1 MTAGLA
7 AAMSRGLSPEESLK
21 LACGAGAAN
30 TTRHGLGS
38 ASDDLILKLAERVE
52 VAILTSTRQ

>member
-1 MTAGLA
+1 MTAGLVTA
-7 AAMSRGLSPEESLK
+7 FNRGLGPEETLR

-38 ASDDLILKLAERVE
+38 AATDLIANLAGRVE
-52 VAILTSTRQ
+52 IESLTLERD